1 MNSGALALAAHNLST
16 GRPLQALE
24 QLQALPGDE
33 ALSPYAMLLRGRALL
48 ALDRDDEA
56 RDVARR
62 GLASDADDVSL
73 WSVLADASSA
83 LGDLPGAESA
93 LLAALRLE
101 PDNAELMADYAMVL
115 AEAGQDAKADRV
127 LARAAQIDPE
137 ASTVLRAR
145 AFVALARGD
154 DRGAVRQA
162 RQALARDPHS
172 VHAHALLGVSS
183 LQRGEAAT
191 GLRSSRLAAA
201 GALGNEAIAGLAR
214 DARLQAHWSQIPLRP
229 ITRFG
234 QAQVWIVGV
243 VLLMLAAFVLPD
255 AAAGVVII
263 SWLAFCV
270 YTWVAPPLLRL
281 WAGWRW

>member
-1 MNSGALALAAHNLST
+1 MTSGALALVAHNLST

-24 QLQALPGDE
+24 QLQALPGED
-33 ALSPYAMLLRGRALL
+33 ALSPQAMLLRGRALL
-48 ALDRDDEA
+48 ALDRDSEA

-62 GLASDADDVSL
+62 ALASDAEDAAL

-83 LGDLPGAESA
+83 LGDLPGAEQA

-101 PDNAELMADYAMVL
+101 PDDADLMADYAMVL
-115 AEAGQDAKADRV
+115 AEAGQDDKANRV

-137 ASTVLRAR
+137 AGTVLRAR

-154 DRGAVRQA
+154 DKSAVREA

-172 VHAHALLGVSS
+172 IHAHALLGVSS

-191 GLRSSRLAAA
+191 GLRASRRAAA
-201 GALGNEAIAGLAR
+201 GALGNESISSLAR
-214 DARLQAHWSQIPLRP
+214 EARLQAHWTQIPLRV

-234 QAQVWIVGV
+234 QAQVWIAGV

-255 AAAGVVII
+255 AAAGVVILG
-263 SWLAFCV
+263 WVTFCV

-281 WAGWRW
+281 WARWRW